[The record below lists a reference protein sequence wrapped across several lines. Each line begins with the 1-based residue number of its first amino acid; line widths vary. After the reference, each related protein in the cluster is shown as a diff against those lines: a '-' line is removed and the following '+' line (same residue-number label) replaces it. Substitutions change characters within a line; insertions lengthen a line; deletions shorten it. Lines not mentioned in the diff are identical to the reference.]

1 MKKKTNPIAMFVMIA
16 VIGLLIPIL
25 NGDFE
30 IGSFF
35 EGLEINQFKDLL
47 DFLNIGL
54 AFLALGGVVI
64 FLFVRA
70 ARDDKAYYWDFL
82 KDQNKDEE

>member
-47 DFLNIGL
+47 DILNIGL
-54 AFLALGGVVI
+54 AFLALGGIVI

-70 ARDDKAYYWDFL
+70 AKDDKTYYWDFL